1 MVIHIIAELTGVD
14 PAKISRVEDVKK
26 VLDTAIS
33 KGKLNVVSS
42 SFHQF
47 EPYGVSGVYLLKESH
62 LSIHTWP
69 ENGLVSLDIFTCNKD
84 DRGALITFESIVEQF
99 KPKHVEKKII
109 RRKIYEETQIQHRL

>member
-1 MVIHIIAELTGVD
+1 
-14 PAKISRVEDVKK
+14 VEDVKR

-33 KGKLNVVSS
+33 KGELNVVSS

-84 DRGALITFESIVEQF
+84 DRGALITFESIIEQF
-99 KPKHVEKKII
+99 EPKHVEKKII
-109 RRKIYEETQIQHRL
+109 RRKIYEETLIQHRL